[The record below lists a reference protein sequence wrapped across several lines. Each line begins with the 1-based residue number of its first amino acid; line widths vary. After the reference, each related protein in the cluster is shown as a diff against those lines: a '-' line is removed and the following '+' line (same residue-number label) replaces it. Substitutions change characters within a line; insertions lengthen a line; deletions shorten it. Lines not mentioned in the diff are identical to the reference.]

1 MKDTHQ
7 HLSTQ
12 GKVRRSTL
20 LRLKAQDALKDR
32 KLARS
37 AALYRESRQLKDEA
51 EAELKARQPRS
62 KGEVLEAGAQ
72 ASSLVFG

>member
-12 GKVRRSTL
+12 GKILRSAR
-20 LRLKAQDALKDR
+20 LRQAAQDALKDR

-37 AALYRESRQLKDEA
+37 AALYRESRQLKDDA
-51 EAELKARQPRS
+51 EAELAARQPRS
-62 KGEVLEAGAQ
+62 
-72 ASSLVFG
+72 ASNPFK